1 MFCLVLGQEQVR
13 GEQHGGLRDY
23 GLPNH
28 NTLSSYHQQNLN
40 VWIAKNILIRIL
52 IDKFGM
58 ANSIN
63 TYLNQYKFNLKMK
76 CSYLMRNRD
85 VNV

>member
-1 MFCLVLGQEQVR
+1 MVCLVQGQGQEQVR

-40 VWIAKNILIRIL
+40 FWIAKNLMIFKVSISKKKNRCVYQIALIPT
-52 IDKFGM
+52 F
-58 ANSIN
+58 SP
-63 TYLNQYKFNLKMK
+63 
-76 CSYLMRNRD
+76 SYSDNISD
-85 VNV
+85 SKTDF